1 MYIDCTAYINDVY
14 TLILDP
20 LKGAL
25 LSLAG
30 QPLRWRRKGLVNCF
44 ISTRAGAE

>member
-25 LSLAG
+25 LSL
-30 QPLRWRRKGLVNCF
+30 LY
-44 ISTRAGAE
+44 STTIHL